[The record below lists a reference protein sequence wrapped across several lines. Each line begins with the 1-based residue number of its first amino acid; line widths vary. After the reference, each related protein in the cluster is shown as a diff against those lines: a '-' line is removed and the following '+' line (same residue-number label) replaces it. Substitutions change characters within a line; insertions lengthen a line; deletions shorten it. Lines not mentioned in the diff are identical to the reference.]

1 MSGRELGVT
10 MAIHPKSCLFGAE
23 GTLPAKHLHKT
34 VPTPP
39 RAGSTWSS
47 GVEQLHPELEPC
59 QTRPYFF
66 NLGNGLYRSHYK
78 INVHATHSRLFH
90 SQIVFS
96 RPIRWI
102 LALHGDFVVPF
113 YFAGISRYYILY

>member
-1 MSGRELGVT
+1 MYLWLILDKFSTIVT
-10 MAIHPKSCLFGAE
+10 SFLFCGE
-23 GTLPAKHLHKT
+23 DN
-34 VPTPP
+34 
-39 RAGSTWSS
+39 S
-47 GVEQLHPELEPC
+47 
-59 QTRPYFF
+59 YFF
-66 NLGNGLYRSHYK
+66 NLGNELYRSHYK

-102 LALHGDFVVPF
+102 LALLGDFVVPF